1 MPTSESSEIIR
12 LKEFLAA
19 RGIDFVTDIQA
30 NRTPPIDFALSIPG
44 DHIASLSARGQISPR
59 QMKLIQNAAKKEIGL
74 QIEWIVTPSQKTS
87 SMEAALQEL
96 LNSRFPESVSA
107 VFFSPLKTAPVSV
120 WLERNPKDESRPELA
135 ALRAVVEQFLKLYD
149 VTELLVM
156 DGDTVDSPTNPMIMR
171 RLKVVAPATR
181 EQLADALRAA
191 GSTIPDLRW
200 LQSKLDALRKE
211 APISTHPVSGVR
223 KWCRVSSREAACPP
237 HWSVR
242 TCQAP
247 RWRRMLLRSFKPKTP
262 FLPTLRCSRP
272 AMRWPGY
279 C

>member
-211 APISTHPVSGVR
+211 GLIVRSKTGEYCLTELGLGVVPHGRNRSSSDVERALALGRR
-223 KWCRVSSREAACPP
+223 KW
-237 HWSVR
+237 
-242 TCQAP
+242 
-247 RWRRMLLRSFKPKTP
+247 
-262 FLPTLRCSRP
+262 
-272 AMRWPGY
+272 
-279 C
+279 